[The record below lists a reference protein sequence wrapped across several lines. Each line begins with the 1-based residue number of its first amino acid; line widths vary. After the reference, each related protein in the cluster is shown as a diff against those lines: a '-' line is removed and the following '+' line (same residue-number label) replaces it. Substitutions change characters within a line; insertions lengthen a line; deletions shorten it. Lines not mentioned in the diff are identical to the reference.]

1 MRSLLTPF
9 RFAVMATCVLLWAA
23 PPAHAQSLLFDY
35 VGFDYEFANP
45 NPAAFGEPGSGYVG
59 LGTVPFLFAP
69 IVANTT
75 LNEYTMVIQG
85 MTPASITPVGTF
97 NIIQYTPG
105 TLTIFEDPKAGGTPA
120 DFAPNPPNAAVPAT
134 FADGTA
140 IVVGTLT
147 SFQFVI
153 DTVNGTGSF
162 EADLNITGGTQL
174 SNFPLNQREG
184 WTFSGSTSNAL
195 NIPPGY
201 AHQLD
206 GQSFLNAPTA
216 ARRISWGRLKAGYR

>member
-9 RFAVMATCVLLWAA
+9 RLAVLATCALLWAA
-23 PPAHAQSLLFDY
+23 PPARAQSLLFDY

-45 NPAAFGEPGSGYVG
+45 NPAAFGELGSGYVG

-85 MTPASITPVGTF
+85 MTPSSITPVGTF

-105 TLTIFEDPKAGGTPA
+105 TLTIFEDSKAGGTPA